1 MMHKNEELDDLK
13 LCIKKLNA
21 NLVLAESK
29 KEHEVARLENNILT
43 NSLNITNIEKLHDLT
58 DHVALSNAGLTG
70 QFTQLN
76 ARVSALES
84 VIETIDDRFSYT
96 KIMSFLI
103 VILGGV
109 GTGMGIILKYLFQ
122 DK

>member
-1 MMHKNEELDDLK
+1 MHKNEELDDLK